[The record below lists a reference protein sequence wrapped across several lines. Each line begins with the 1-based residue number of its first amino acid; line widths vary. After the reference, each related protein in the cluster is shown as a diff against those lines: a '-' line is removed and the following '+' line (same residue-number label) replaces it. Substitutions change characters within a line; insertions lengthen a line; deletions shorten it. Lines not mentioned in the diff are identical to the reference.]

1 MDVGKMWMDQTWV
14 PSMPPL
20 LSSDL
25 DSIWTTLKKLWQCAL
40 TRKNLKTWEKL
51 VKKIKRG
58 KLGQWL
64 YTKTILKI
72 YTNVTKGP

>member
-1 MDVGKMWMDQTWV
+1 MDQTWV

-25 DSIWTTLKKLWQCAL
+25 DSIWTTWKKLWHCAL

-64 YTKTILKI
+64 YTNKFENLHKC
-72 YTNVTKGP
+72 YQRPLNSRHSG